1 MRRIM
6 VSVLIAGL
14 AVSGMAGFGPEKP
27 AKSKPSSS
35 AKTSAP
41 AAKNPGKSSAGNGKE
56 PMVRVRAGSPAAPAA
71 APGAPAEPLSPAAQ
85 QAVLVVQAYIEQLR
99 SGQPYDAIDQQ
110 FDTDVL
116 LHSVFGAELQS
127 IPAGELRHLSE
138 LMRSNLKTLV
148 TLVPMHKM
156 LEKVEFSEPEVT
168 QAGDSQVVVRV
179 RRVGTEADKPGN
191 FNFLVMKGTGGWKI
205 VDLSSVAETW
215 RNEYGM
221 AKQDGMTPTDYLESM
236 LATALTTRQNARES
250 EWRKE
255 LKRDA
260 DEGLKKAQET
270 TDANLR
276 ELEKAMKARDKK

>member
-6 VSVLIAGL
+6 VTVLIAGL

-27 AKSKPSSS
+27 AKAKPSSTP
-35 AKTSAP
+35 KTSAP
-41 AAKNPGKSSAGNGKE
+41 AAKNPGKNAGGNGKE
-56 PMVRVRAGSPAAPAA
+56 PMVRVRAGAPASPA
-71 APGAPAEPLSPAAQ
+71 GSGSSAEPLSPAAQ

-99 SGQPYDAIDQQ
+99 AGQPYDAIDQQ

-156 LEKVEFSEPEVT
+156 LENVEFSEPEVT
-168 QAGDSQVVVRV
+168 QAGDSQIVVRV

-191 FNFLVMKGTGGWKI
+191 FNFLVMKGTSGWKI
-205 VDLSSVAETW
+205 VDLPTLAETW
-215 RNEYGM
+215 RKEYGV
-221 AKQDGMTPTDYLESM
+221 ARQDGLTPTDYLEAM
-236 LATALTTRQNARES
+236 LANALTKRQNVREAAYR
-250 EWRKE
+250 EE

-260 DEGLKKAQET
+260 SEGMKKVQET

-276 ELEKAMKARDKK
+276 ELHEALSRQDKK